1 MFVLNCIASLFILFL
16 SIKRIKYLLDKEEN
30 RHKVEI
36 NKIKQI
42 YLKHKII

>member
-36 NKIKQI
+36 NKIKTNI
-42 YLKHKII
+42 FKNII